1 MLTNKHVDNLKCHT
15 ETNHPKQAIL
25 ERSVVA
31 GGHTNR
37 MVSKKMKNSYKK
49 NPAGDADADEY
60 PG

>member
-1 MLTNKHVDNLKCHT
+1 MLRCKHVVNLKFHS
-15 ETNHPKQAIL
+15 ETNHQKQAIL
-25 ERSVVA
+25 ERSLVA
-31 GGHTNR
+31 GGQTNR